1 MPSPRKQL
9 SPLGLAVYNAF
20 YWPYLVFS
28 CMVLFVP
35 ALALFLLTVWW
46 DPKRRWL
53 RRYTTYWGAHYLTW
67 APFAGVKVRGR
78 EHLKGVSGC
87 IYVVNHQS
95 MCDILAVYGTYLDLA
110 WVSKIENFYAPFL
123 GWNMWLNGYV
133 ALRRGHLGSIRKML
147 RRSEQMLRSGQAL
160 CVFPEGTR
168 SPDGQLI
175 PFHRGAFWLA
185 ARAGVPIVPLV
196 IDGTQEV
203 IAKHSARIV
212 PLCVDVHVL
221 PPISAHEARG
231 DSRVLRDLVRARMA
245 EELARM
251 RGAEHERTPASR
263 RDGRG
268 GTRDAKEEM
277 G

>member
-1 MPSPRKQL
+1 MSVEESVQATSRHQ
-9 SPLGLAVYNAF
+9 SPLGGFGLFVYNLF
-20 YWPYLVFS
+20 YWPYLMLS
-28 CMVLFVP
+28 CAVLFVP
-35 ALALFLLTVWW
+35 AVALFLLTAWW

-67 APFAGVKVRGR
+67 APFAGVRVTGR
-78 EHLKGVSGC
+78 EHLKGVTGC

-110 WVSKIENFYAPFL
+110 WVSKVENFYAPFL

-147 RRSEQMLRSGQAL
+147 RRSEAMLRSGQAL

-175 PFHRGAFWLA
+175 PFYRGAFWLA
-185 ARAGVPIVPLV
+185 ARANVPIVPLV
-196 IDGTQEV
+196 IDGTQEI

-212 PLCVDVHVL
+212 PLQADVHIL
-221 PPISAHEARG
+221 PPMYASEVNG
-231 DSRVLRDLVRARMA
+231 DSHALRDAVRSRMA
-245 EELARM
+245 EELQRM
-251 RGAEHERTPASR
+251 RSVG
-263 RDGRG
+263 
-268 GTRDAKEEM
+268 
-277 G
+277 

>member
-1 MPSPRKQL
+1 MTAAVGSIARRQPRL
-9 SPLGLAVYNAF
+9 GPVGLAVYNLL
-20 YWPYLVFS
+20 YWPYLVVT
-28 CMVLFVP
+28 CAALFVP
-35 ALALFLLTVWW
+35 ALVLFLATAWW

-67 APFAGVKVRGR
+67 APFAGVRVKGR
-78 EHLKGVSGC
+78 EQLQGVTGC
-87 IYVVNHQS
+87 IYVVIHQS

-133 ALRRGHLGSIRKML
+133 ALRRGHLASIRRML
-147 RRSEQMLRSGQAL
+147 RKSESMLRSGQAL

-175 PFHRGAFWLA
+175 PFYRGAFWLA
-185 ARAGVPIVPLV
+185 ALAGVPIVPLV

-203 IAKHSARIV
+203 IAKHRARIV
-212 PLCVDVHVL
+212 PLPVDVHIL
-221 PPISAHEARG
+221 PPVYASETGG
-231 DSRVLRDLVRARMA
+231 DTRAFRDLVRQRMS

-251 RGAEHERTPASR
+251 RGH
-263 RDGRG
+263 
-268 GTRDAKEEM
+268 
-277 G
+277 